1 MYHGDEHSGAQSAAP
16 DPGEADAIAGR
27 RIADG
32 GTGQRR
38 PTEAVIDLSAIAH
51 NTRLLRE
58 HSNSHL
64 MAVVKGDGFG
74 HGGVEVART
83 TLANGATWLGVAH
96 ISEALALRA
105 AGLTA
110 PILAW
115 MHPSDD
121 DVTDALRED
130 IDLSASSLAHLT
142 GIAACAER
150 MGILAAVHLKVDT
163 GLHRNG
169 SSLAEWPA
177 LIRAAVQFEEQGLV
191 RIRGLWS
198 HLAFSDD
205 PTHPTT
211 GRQIELFDTA
221 VRQAEEAGL
230 KADLLHLA
238 NSSAALTVPRTRYDM
253 VRAGVALYGV
263 EPVPGQTFGLRPAM
277 TLRATVIATQDV
289 PAGEDVAFDR
299 PHPATDHPTRMALLP
314 LGYMSGLFR
323 AASEAAQ
330 VWLNG
335 ARRPIA
341 GLIDMDQCM
350 VDAGSGETAVP
361 VAVGDDAVFFGS
373 GEQGEPTAAEWAAW
387 ANTNPQ
393 QVLTGLGIR
402 VPRRYLPDSTPHPH
416 QQHKPRVTI
425 LFGGTGSEDEY
436 DASCASA
443 ASIVTHLDRNRYVV
457 RPVRVTRDGHWIPGP
472 ANLPEGQY
480 NSRDLLR
487 LTSTTAGS
495 TRGITHQPTDIL
507 RTADVVIP
515 ALHSSLGTGPGT
527 LQALMDT
534 LSVPYIGSGMAAS
547 ALATDRDAAKRVV
560 ETTGIP
566 VAEWAVLRHEKED
579 LSDEDRTRLGL
590 PVLVKPARSAP
601 GVGTTRV
608 TGWNDLEAA
617 LTTARAWDNQVVV
630 EQEIAGQEIDVAV
643 LEHPDGRLQAHPGTA
658 DLQRLA
664 VEIFNALGCSGL
676 AQISFLLRDGTEPVF
691 NEINPLPVFA
701 PASAYPQAW
710 QTAGVPL
717 NDLLDQLIETA
728 LAKTG

>member
-1 MYHGDEHSGAQSAAP
+1 MYHGDEHSGTESAAP
-16 DPGEADAIAGR
+16 DPRDADALADR
-27 RIADG
+27 RIAGDPG
-32 GTGQRR
+32 RRR
-38 PTEAVIDLSAIAH
+38 PAEAVIDLSAIAH

-74 HGGVEVART
+74 HGAVEVART

-142 GIAACAER
+142 GIAACADG

-169 SSLAEWPA
+169 SSFAEWPA
-177 LIRAAVQFEEQGLV
+177 LIRAAVRFEEQGLV
-191 RIRGLWS
+191 RIRGIWS

-253 VRAGVALYGV
+253 VRAGVVLYGV

-289 PAGEDVAFDR
+289 PAGEDVAFDH

-314 LGYMSGLFR
+314 LGYMSGLPR
-323 AASEAAQ
+323 AASEAAR
-330 VWLNG
+330 VWLG
-335 ARRPIA
+335 GVRRPIA
-341 GLIDMDQCM
+341 GLIDMDQCV
-350 VDAGSGETAVP
+350 VDAGSGEIAAEAS
-361 VAVGDDAVFFGS
+361 VAIGDDAVFFGS

-387 ANTNPQ
+387 ANTNAQ

-402 VPRRYLPDSTPHPH
+402 VPRRYLPDSTPRPH
-416 QQHKPRVTI
+416 AAPAQHKPRVTI
-425 LFGGTGSEDEY
+425 LFGGPGSEDEY
-436 DASCASA
+436 EASCASA
-443 ASIVTHLDRNRYVV
+443 ASIATHLDRNHYVV
-457 RPVRVTRDGHWIPGP
+457 RPVRVTRDGNWIPGP

-487 LTSTTAGS
+487 LTST
-495 TRGITHQPTDIL
+495 RGITHQPTDIL

-515 ALHSSLGTGPGT
+515 ALHNPFVGTSPGT

-534 LSVPYIGSGMAAS
+534 LNVPYIGSGMAAS
-547 ALATDRDAAKRVV
+547 ALATDKDAAKRVA

-601 GVGTTRV
+601 GEGTTRV
-608 TGWNDLEAA
+608 TDWNDLEAA
-617 LTTARAWDNQVVV
+617 LTAARAWDNQVVV
-630 EQEIAGQEIDVAV
+630 EQEIAGQEIDVAA
-643 LEHPDGRLQAHPGTA
+643 LEHPDGRLEAHSGTA

-676 AQISFLLRDGTEPVF
+676 AQISFLLRGGTEPVF

-717 NDLLDQLIETA
+717 SDLLDQLIETA
-728 LAKTG
+728 LAKTD